1 MYDVSYVTFETQ
13 TPNTTPNTGTGDV
26 FRVRL
31 REENTVTQKEVSST
45 TLRFNSKD
53 KVWIEKR
60 QTIQTNG
67 VTEIV
72 HFILTPVSNG
82 ILLGRERKRNVRWR
96 MEERENMILFTGWN
110 EESDEVMFLE
120 TITLMKDGDR
130 RVRTLQI
137 FENGSIVEIV
147 TTCERRRIGVGNGAV
162 VPVDS

>member
-13 TPNTTPNTGTGDV
+13 TPNTKHTYTGTGDV

-67 VTEIV
+67 VTETVRSKIKIDCCGRKLEHPEQV
-72 HFILTPVSNG
+72 HFTLTPVSNG
-82 ILLGRERKRNVRWR
+82 ILLGRERKKNVRWR
-96 MEERENMILFTGWN
+96 MEEKVDAGNMILFTGWN

-120 TITLMKDGDR
+120 TITLMADGER
-130 RVRTLQI
+130 RVRTL
-137 FENGSIVEIV
+137 
-147 TTCERRRIGVGNGAV
+147 
-162 VPVDS
+162 

>member
-1 MYDVSYVTFETQ
+1 MLQLKFSTHARTH
-13 TPNTTPNTGTGDV
+13 TGTGDV

-31 REENTVTQKEVSST
+31 RENSVKVPEKEVSST

-96 MEERENMILFTGWN
+96 MEEKVDAGNMILFTGWN